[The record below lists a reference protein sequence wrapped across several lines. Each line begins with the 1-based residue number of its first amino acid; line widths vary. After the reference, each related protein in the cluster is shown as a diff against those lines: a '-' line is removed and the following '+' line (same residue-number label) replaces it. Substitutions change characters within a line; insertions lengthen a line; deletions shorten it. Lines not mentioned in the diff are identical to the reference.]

1 MHFIFDV
8 ELNDPPT
15 APGLA
20 LAEHKAESG
29 TCREEVDDRS
39 RWHVVRFIEYY
50 WYS

>member
-20 LAEHKAESG
+20 LADDNADNG
-29 TCREEVDDRS
+29 T
-39 RWHVVRFIEYY
+39 
-50 WYS
+50 YSEFMSV